1 MTTRAVTFNGA
12 TYLGNTTLGGLSD
25 FSSSLPAGIISYWY
39 KASTPLD
46 VTMML
51 AYNDIQG
58 HCLRLVHYIRGSGSN
73 IYPMLQLQRPQAP
86 AGTNAVFFSGNQLP
100 YDGDWHHVIWGWDT
114 SANPPVAKAKIDG
127 SALTVINTTMPRASF
142 SIDYSIANDWRIGG
156 EYASSPLGT
165 YEGDLAEVYLQC
177 LNNYIDP
184 DANLG
189 VSIAPWRSVRTAVA
203 HSV

>member
-1 MTTRAVTFNGA
+1 
-12 TYLGNTTLGGLSD
+12 
-25 FSSSLPAGIISYWY
+25 
-39 KASTPLD
+39 
-46 VTMML
+46 
-51 AYNDIQG
+51 
-58 HCLRLVHYIRGSGSN
+58 VHYIRGSGSN

-189 VSIAPWRSVRTAVA
+189 VSIGGVLVGGKGFRSNDNRAMEIGPDGSGALGIVGLVPQIYCTGDATSFPNNGGGSRAFSVTGTLATAA
-203 HSV
+203 SDPFP